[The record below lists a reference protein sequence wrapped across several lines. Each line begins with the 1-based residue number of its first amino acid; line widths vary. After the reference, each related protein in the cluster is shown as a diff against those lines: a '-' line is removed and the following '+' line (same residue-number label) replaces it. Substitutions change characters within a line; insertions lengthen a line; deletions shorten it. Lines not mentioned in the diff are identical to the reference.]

1 MVFAGER
8 DDPATVAALK
18 EMGFSQPGQV
28 LASVRGWHHG
38 RYPAVR
44 SPRAR
49 ERLTEVQPLLI
60 AALADTADPDRAL
73 ASFDRFLAELPAG
86 VQLFSLLRANPGL
99 LRLLADIM
107 GTAPRLARILSRR
120 RRLLDAVLDPG
131 VLGTLPTAE
140 ELDRLIGAEVAAAGN
155 DMQTLLDR
163 VRVVGSE
170 QQFLIGVRVLSGAIK
185 ANQAGGAYALLAER
199 LIDHLKAATERELER
214 AHGRVPGG
222 AAAVI
227 AMGKLGG
234 REMTA
239 NSDLDLI
246 LVYDFDPAAVQSDG
260 PRPLAPTQYY
270 ARLTQ
275 RLITALSSATAEG
288 TLYEVDMR
296 LRPSG
301 HKGPVATQLSSFI
314 EYQAKEA
321 WTWEHMAL
329 TRARVIAGPPAL
341 SARVEAAIRTAL
353 VKPRDR
359 AKIAA
364 DVLDMRERI
373 AKEKGTDRHLGPEA
387 GARRSRRPGVH
398 RPVPATGA
406 CLGAIPRSSTRTR
419 SKPSAG
425 CATRTC
431 STRRTP
437 MC

>member
-1 MVFAGER
+1 
-8 DDPATVAALK
+8 
-18 EMGFSQPGQV
+18 
-28 LASVRGWHHG
+28 
-38 RYPAVR
+38 
-44 SPRAR
+44 
-49 ERLTEVQPLLI
+49 
-60 AALADTADPDRAL
+60 
-73 ASFDRFLAELPAG
+73 
-86 VQLFSLLRANPGL
+86 
-99 LRLLADIM
+99 
-107 GTAPRLARILSRR
+107 
-120 RRLLDAVLDPG
+120 
-131 VLGTLPTAE
+131 
-140 ELDRLIGAEVAAAGN
+140 
-155 DMQTLLDR
+155 MQTLLDR

-170 QQFLIGVRVLSGAIK
+170 LQFLIGVRVLSGAIK

-260 PRPLAPTQYY
+260 ARPLAPTQYY

-301 HKGPVATQLSSFI
+301 QKGPVATQLSSFI
-314 EYQAKEA
+314 EYQANEA

-341 SARVEAAIRTAL
+341 KARVESAIRAAL
-353 VKPRDR
+353 VKQRDR
-359 AKIAA
+359 AKVVA

-373 AKEKGTDRHLGPEA
+373 AREKGTGGIWEPKLTRGGLIDLEFIAQFLQLVHAAAHPEVLDQNTVEA
-387 GARRSRRPGVH
+387 FRRLRDASVLDPAAADVLI
-398 RPVPATGA
+398 PATRLLHDLTQVVRLCVEGA
-406 CLGAIPRSSTRTR
+406 FDPAAAPKGLQELLARAGDS
-419 SKPSAG
+419 PSFSALEG
-425 CATRTC
+425 RLQEALE
-431 STRRTP
+431 SNAALFRRLIA
-437 MC
+437 